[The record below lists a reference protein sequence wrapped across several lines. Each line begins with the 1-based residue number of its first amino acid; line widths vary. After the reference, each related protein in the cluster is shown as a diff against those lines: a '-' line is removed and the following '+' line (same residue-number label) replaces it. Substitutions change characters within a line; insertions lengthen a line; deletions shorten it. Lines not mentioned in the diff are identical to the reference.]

1 AYMARIDLTVQAA
14 FRQPGGNRLISGVST
29 HPIPQADGSAKVLK
43 DWELGLCEFTSFTY
57 SAACSEVEVDVLS
70 GETTILRTDICYDTG
85 RSLNP
90 AVDVGQVEG
99 AFMQGVGSVLSEH
112 VAFEAR
118 DKENLG
124 RLNSL
129 NTWEYK
135 PPAATTVPLQLNV
148 ELYWHRPPAAINNP
162 RSLFSSK
169 KVGEPPMVLAS
180 SVYMAVKRAVLAA

>member
-1 AYMARIDLTVQAA
+1 
-14 FRQPGGNRLISGVST
+14 
-29 HPIPQADGSAKVLK
+29 
-43 DWELGLCEFTSFTY
+43 
-57 SAACSEVEVDVLS
+57 VEVDVLS

-118 DKENLG
+118 DKDNLG

-148 ELYWHRPPAAINNP
+148 ELYWHRPPGAMNDP
-162 RSLFSSK
+162 RLLFSSK
-169 KVGEPPMVLAS
+169 EVGEPPMVLAS
-180 SVYMAVKRAVLAA
+180 SVYLAVKRAVLAARQDKLGEKPEWFTLPCPATPQAVREACLVELEDLRLRQ